1 MKIKHNISLALLLC
15 TFFLKMNAQQEPQY
29 TQFMYNKLPLNAAY
43 TGTRE
48 VLSIRALYRD
58 QWTGFDGAPKTVS
71 FSINSPFKKER
82 SSLGFYMV
90 HDRLGVTNQTWFD
103 VSYAYKI
110 PLTKDQKWKLS
121 IGLNAG
127 MVLYKSALTEVP
139 IVDQS
144 DFVFQNNVSKVMPD
158 VGAGLY
164 LYHTNF
170 YFGVSV
176 PNFVNTKLFNKDVV
190 DQIRNNYSDKVIMA
204 HRTPHLFI
212 MTGGVIP
219 AGKILDIRPQVLAKY
234 ITSTQQKIPFELDL
248 NLSFMFLRRFN
259 IGATFR
265 TTFKNKSQG
274 TQLQSNDAI
283 AALLEVWATKQ
294 LMIGYSYD
302 YSLSKLHN
310 YNKGSHEVIIGYDF
324 AFKKDK
330 LNTPRFF

>member
-1 MKIKHNISLALLLC
+1 MKNIYNIFLTVLLC
-15 TFFLKMNAQQEPQY
+15 IFIIKANAQQEPQY
-29 TQFMYNKLPLNAAY
+29 TQFMYNKLPINAGY

-71 FSINSPFKKER
+71 LGINSPFKKE
-82 SSLGFYMV
+82 SSSMGFYMV

-103 VSYAYKI
+103 VTYAYKI
-110 PLTKDQKWKLS
+110 KLSKDQKWKLS
-121 IGLNAG
+121 IGINAG
-127 MVLYKSALTEVP
+127 LLLYKSALTEVP
-139 IVDQS
+139 IKNQS
-144 DFVFQNNVSKVMPD
+144 DIVFQNNVSKVMPD

-176 PNFVNTKLFNKDVV
+176 PNFIKYSLFNKDVE
-190 DQIRNNYSDKVIMA
+190 QEIQNNYSDKIA
-204 HRTPHLFI
+204 TAQRTPHLFI

-219 AGKILDIRPQVLAKY
+219 AGKILHIRPQILGKY
-234 ITSTQQKIPFELDL
+234 ITSTKQKIPFELDL
-248 NLSFMFLRRFN
+248 NLSLMFLQRLN
-259 IGATFR
+259 IGATYR
-265 TTFKNKSQG
+265 TTFKNRSEG
-274 TQLQSNDAI
+274 SVLQANDSF

-302 YSLSKLHN
+302 YSLSKLQN
-310 YNKGSHEVIIGYDF
+310 YNKGSHEVILGYYF

-330 LNTPRFF
+330 LNTQRFF